1 MKLGYIKSCQKEA
14 KVLDQ
19 KKKWK
24 SQEQRKQLED
34 QKQDTVSTSK
44 QMWAAFHGFRQRAF
58 RNGNNTYWRIPP
70 NHRNLNIYESFFEGI
85 KYQRSFMF
93 KIHELMIWTLSQI
106 FLFVISRKYIISS
119 QGVWSTPP
127 LAKSW
132 YFVLFK
138 VEIFSKIL
146 IRVKSKRST
155 DQTMQDIFDLIDKV
169 FILFIHKCL

>member
-1 MKLGYIKSCQKEA
+1 
-14 KVLDQ
+14 
-19 KKKWK
+19 
-24 SQEQRKQLED
+24 
-34 QKQDTVSTSK
+34 
-44 QMWAAFHGFRQRAF
+44 MWAAFHGFRQRAF

-119 QGVWSTPP
+119 QGCLIHTAPREI
-127 LAKSW
+127 
-132 YFVLFK
+132 VLFK

-169 FILFIHKCL
+169 FYIVYSQVSLTLIAQTPYFFVFLFEHAGFV